1 MLEMLKK
8 EAEFLRGE
16 VAKERRDAEIMRK
29 RLEMS
34 NMRCDLIFQEMFRQ
48 IEDGERIS

>member
-16 VAKERRDAEIMRK
+16 LVKERREGEISRK
-29 RLEMS
+29 HLEMS
-34 NMRCDLIFQEMFRQ
+34 NMKCDLIF
-48 IEDGERIS
+48 